1 MRTLGAIQAALA
13 GIALGATLLAIV
25 VSYGVARTITRPLAS
40 ITDHMRHIAAT
51 GDLTRKIADQ
61 ATRAAGTTTTRTC
74 WRRRST
80 R

>member
-1 MRTLGAIQAALA
+1 MRSRSERMRSLSAIQAALA

-25 VSYGVARTITRPLAS
+25 ISYGVARTITRPLAS

-61 ATRAAGTTTTRTC
+61 TAGRLG
-74 WRRRST
+74 
-80 R
+80 

>member
-51 GDLTRKIADQ
+51 GDLTRKIA
-61 ATRAAGTTTTRTC
+61 TKPAGRVG
-74 WRRRST
+74 R
-80 R
+80 